1 MMNPGRGPTRL
12 GSCGIAGTGSTRS
25 GLGRTAGRSILIPSA
40 ASFRGTGSPPPLLLW
55 TASRLPPTRT
65 RLSFRR
71 ATFAGFA
78 SGTPL
83 PTFFSRTCERLPIT
97 DDDSTGGSGWTLNE
111 ALLFESHQVSK
122 DRIGADVA
130 HLGAEL
136 AYGGRVAFERGQPA
150 NVRQTQL
157 LSWSEFHLW

>member
-1 MMNPGRGPTRL
+1 MNPGRGPSRL
-12 GSCGIAGTGSTRS
+12 GSCGIVGTDSTHS
-25 GLGRTAGRSILIPSA
+25 GFGRTAGRSTPTPSV
-40 ASFRGTGSPPPLLLW
+40 ASFRETGSPPPLLLW
-55 TASRLPPTRT
+55 TAARSLPTRT

-83 PTFFSRTCERLPIT
+83 PTFFSRTGKLRPIT
-97 DDDSTGGSGWTLNE
+97 QDDSAGGSGWTLNE
-111 ALLFESHQVSK
+111 ALVFESHQMSEHG
-122 DRIGADVA
+122 ISADVA
-130 HLGAEL
+130 HRVAEL

-157 LSWSEFHLW
+157 LSWSEFHLC